1 MPLLG
6 AAQGGVLFPLNWFYL
21 FLSPALATNLMVLS
35 TFMLAALGAFL
46 FARRT
51 GSSVAGAALTSLTWQ
66 AGGFLINQISHI
78 NIVQTAA
85 LMPWVLWAIERYVVN
100 SSRIVGIVITLLIA
114 LQIFAG
120 HQQVF
125 AYSALLTCAYTIMNL
140 SQKFARLIQE
150 LHARHHNSQSRFTS
164 GNPERV
170 ALVLNL

>member
-1 MPLLG
+1 LELHR
-6 AAQGGVLFPLNWFYL
+6 AVWLFPLNWFYL

-100 SSRIVGIVITLLIA
+100 SSRIVGIVITLLIRA
-114 LQIFAG
+114 TDLRWTSTSLRLL
-120 HQQVF
+120 
-125 AYSALLTCAYTIMNL
+125 SAAHLCLYHHDG
-140 SQKFARLIQE
+140 AR
-150 LHARHHNSQSRFTS
+150 
-164 GNPERV
+164 
-170 ALVLNL
+170 

>member
-1 MPLLG
+1 MVDPFNPRLKIRSDYLAATIVTLAPLVYFLPALVEGLVLSPDDGILQNVPLRIVAAQLVRSGSLPLWNPYIFGGMPLLG

-85 LMPWVLWAIERYVVN
+85 LMPWVLWAIERYVV
-100 SSRIVGIVITLLIA
+100 
-114 LQIFAG
+114 
-120 HQQVF
+120 
-125 AYSALLTCAYTIMNL
+125 
-140 SQKFARLIQE
+140 
-150 LHARHHNSQSRFTS
+150 
-164 GNPERV
+164 
-170 ALVLNL
+170 